1 MAQKRTRAEQ
11 RLGHGRL
18 TEYDSAAHREPLK
31 DREKPKT
38 NRLSKTTAL
47 IVYIIVFYGLWT
59 VWEFWVRDLISA
71 SITNEYL
78 SQFIKSG
85 VIKNLIWT
93 LPAVLLVKRF
103 DGEVYAGLRGMF
115 TSKVRVWKY
124 LPLFLLFSVY
134 LIGGAALING
144 GLAVSRSFGLD
155 KLIVVL
161 FVGITEEMVFRGWL
175 LNAFIGKDCRSR
187 KKMRLAVAAN
197 SVMFLLIHFPVW
209 IHSGVFIEEF
219 RSFGFLSIL
228 ILSGIFGW
236 TFIKSKNILVPV
248 ALHMW
253 WDLLM
258 FLFFD

>member
-1 MAQKRTRAEQ
+1 MGERK
-11 RLGHGRL
+11 LGI
-18 TEYDSAAHREPLK
+18 
-31 DREKPKT
+31 
-38 NRLSKTTAL
+38 SKTTAL
-47 IVYIIVFYGLWT
+47 SIYVIVFYGLWT
-59 VWEFWVRDLISA
+59 AWEFWVKDIISA
-71 SITNEYL
+71 SISNEYV

-103 DGEVYAGLRGMF
+103 DSQVYVGLREMF

-124 LPLFLLFSVY
+124 LPVFLLFSVY
-134 LIGGAALING
+134 LIGASVLLNG
-144 GLAVSRSFGLD
+144 GLVISEAFGLRE
-155 KLIVVL
+155 LIVVL

-175 LNAFIGKDCRSR
+175 LNAFIGKDGSR
-187 KKMRLAVAAN
+187 KWLAIIAN

-209 IHSGVFIEEF
+209 IHDGVFIENF
-219 RSFGFLSIL
+219 RSFGFLSVL

-236 TFIKSKNILVPV
+236 TFTNSKNILIPV
-248 ALHMW
+248 ALHMY

>member
-1 MAQKRTRAEQ
+1 M
-11 RLGHGRL
+11 
-18 TEYDSAAHREPLK
+18 SEPTK
-31 DREKPKT
+31 V
-38 NRLSKTTAL
+38 NSLSKTTAL

-59 VWEFWVRDLISA
+59 GWEFCVKDLISA
-71 SITNEYL
+71 LITNEYL

-85 VIKNLIWT
+85 VIKNLFWV

-103 DGEVYAGLRGMF
+103 DDGVFVGLREMF
-115 TSKVRVWKY
+115 TSKVRVWRY
-124 LPLFLLFSVY
+124 LPVFLLFSVY
-134 LIGGAALING
+134 LIGGAVLTNG
-144 GLAVSRSFGLD
+144 GLSVSDTFGLS
-155 KLIVVL
+155 KLIIVL

-175 LNAFIGKDCRSR
+175 LNAFIGKNGS
-187 KKMRLAVAAN
+187 KKWLAILAN

-236 TFIKSKNILVPV
+236 TFIKSKNIWIPV
-248 ALHMW
+248 TLHMY

>member
-1 MAQKRTRAEQ
+1 M
-11 RLGHGRL
+11 
-18 TEYDSAAHREPLK
+18 
-31 DREKPKT
+31 
-38 NRLSKTTAL
+38 
-47 IVYIIVFYGLWT
+47 IVYIVVFYGLWT
-59 VWEFWVRDLISA
+59 VWEFGVKDIISA
-71 SITNEYL
+71 SVKNEYL

-103 DGEVYAGLRGMF
+103 DGEVYVGLHEMF
-115 TSKVRVWKY
+115 TSKVCVWKY
-124 LPLFLLFSVY
+124 LPVFLLFSVY
-134 LIGGAALING
+134 LIGGAALTNG
-144 GLAVSRSFGLD
+144 GLAVSGSFGLS

-175 LNAFIGKDCRSR
+175 LNAFIGKNGS
-187 KKMRLAVAAN
+187 KKWLAVAAN

-209 IHSGVFIEEF
+209 IHRGVFIEEF
-219 RSFGFLSIL
+219 RRLGFLSIL

-236 TFIKSKNILVPV
+236 TFFKSKNIWIPV
-248 ALHMW
+248 TLHMY

>member
-1 MAQKRTRAEQ
+1 MAKKRTRSEQ

-18 TEYDSAAHREPLK
+18 TVYGCAAHCEPSK
-31 DREKPKT
+31 DRGKPKT
-38 NRLSKTTAL
+38 SRLSKTIAL
-47 IVYIIVFYGLWT
+47 IVYIVVFYGLWT

-71 SITNEYL
+71 SVKNEYL

-85 VIKNLIWT
+85 IIKNLFWV
-93 LPAVLLVKRF
+93 LPAVLLVKWF
-103 DGEVYAGLRGMF
+103 DGEVYVGLREMF

-124 LPLFLLFSVY
+124 LPVFALFSVY
-134 LIGGAALING
+134 LIGGAALTNG
-144 GLAVSRSFGLD
+144 GLAVSGSFKPTD
-155 KLIVVL
+155 LIIVL

-175 LNAFIGKDCRSR
+175 LNAFIGKDCNSR
-187 KKMRLAVAAN
+187 KKMWLAVAAN

-236 TFIKSKNILVPV
+236 TFIKNKNIWIPV
-248 ALHMW
+248 ALHMY
-253 WDLLM
+253 WDLMM
-258 FLFFD
+258 FLFYD

>member
-1 MAQKRTRAEQ
+1 M
-11 RLGHGRL
+11 
-18 TEYDSAAHREPLK
+18 SEPTK
-31 DREKPKT
+31 SR
-38 NRLSKTTAL
+38 RLSKTIAL
-47 IVYIIVFYGLWT
+47 IVYIVVFYGLWT
-59 VWEFWVRDLISA
+59 VWEFWAKDIISA
-71 SITNEYL
+71 LVKNEYL

-85 VIKNLIWT
+85 IIKNLFWV
-93 LPAVLLVKRF
+93 LPAALLVKRF
-103 DGEVYAGLRGMF
+103 DGEVYVGIREMF

-124 LPLFLLFSVY
+124 LLVFLLFSVY
-134 LIGGAALING
+134 LIGGAALTNG
-144 GLAVSRSFGLD
+144 GLSVSGSFGSD

-175 LNAFIGKDCRSR
+175 LNAFIGNDCKNR
-187 KKMRLAVAAN
+187 KKMWLAVAAN

-236 TFIKSKNILVPV
+236 TFIKSKNILIPV
-248 ALHMW
+248 ALHMY

-258 FLFFD
+258 FMFFD

>member
-1 MAQKRTRAEQ
+1 MKV
-11 RLGHGRL
+11 
-18 TEYDSAAHREPLK
+18 YDSAAHCEPSK
-31 DREKPKT
+31 DSEKPKT
-38 NRLSKTTAL
+38 SRLSKTAAL
-47 IVYIIVFYGLWT
+47 IVYIVIFYGLWT
-59 VWEFWVRDLISA
+59 VWELWVRDLISA
-71 SITNEYL
+71 SIKNEYV

-85 VIKNLIWT
+85 VIKNLVWT

-103 DGEVYAGLRGMF
+103 DGEVYIGLREMF
-115 TSKVRVWKY
+115 TSEVRVRKY

-134 LIGGAALING
+134 LIGGAALTNG
-144 GLAVSRSFGLD
+144 GLSVSEAFGLD
-155 KLIVVL
+155 KLIIVL

-175 LNAFIGKDCRSR
+175 LSAFIGKNGS
-187 KKMRLAVAAN
+187 KKWLAVAAN
-197 SVMFLLIHFPVW
+197 SVMFLMIHFPVW

-236 TFIKSKNILVPV
+236 TFIKSRNIWIPV
-248 ALHMW
+248 TLHMW